1 MRLQKRY
8 CFMFTFTIIFFV
20 CFSSFCFAQIE
31 REKDD
36 GYTVPSEM
44 NIYTEDPA
52 TKDVSDSPEQ
62 TIRRQTAIG
71 NFPSKDK
78 PWSIELYVKRYFISH
93 TSYEFGNPYPPFQEP
108 LSRLEFPMNTWWF
121 GGEFRR
127 NFSRFSAGAEVSAT
141 VPMESDLSFK
151 DSDWT
156 DTQYFWI
163 KDIYSEAQCR
173 LQPSYMARVDVDL
186 KISDWLKLPGWFD
199 LRPVAGIRWQ
209 YLEFYAHNGVQ
220 MYPAP
225 WSNDPPEPLPGD
237 TIHFKQTYWHYFLGI
252 KAVYNM
258 EKHIRFPRLK
268 VICQLDWAYVDGNN
282 SDEHLIRGDG
292 GARMTYDRTRG
303 GALHAS
309 VGLKI
314 GLTENVSAGFEMDY
328 IRIRSTGSHQWQHDV
343 YGIDQSWDNGVKVWS
358 DQAALMMN
366 VEYRF

>member
-1 MRLQKRY
+1 MRLHVKY
-8 CFMFTFTIIFFV
+8 FFMSAFTAVFVIFF
-20 CFSSFCFAQIE
+20 SLFCFAQIDRGNNNGYAVTPE
-31 REKDD
+31 TEILSADRE
-36 GYTVPSEM
+36 
-44 NIYTEDPA
+44 
-52 TKDVSDSPEQ
+52 TKDVSGSPD
-62 TIRRQTAIG
+62 RQNRQQAADGKT
-71 NFPSKDK
+71 PSNDK

-108 LSRLEFPMNTWWF
+108 LSRLEFPMNTWWL

-127 NFSRFSAGAEVSAT
+127 KFSRFSAGAEVSAT

-225 WSNDPPEPLPGD
+225 WGDLSPEPLPGD

-252 KAVYNM
+252 KAVYDM

-282 SDEHLIRGDG
+282 SDEHLLRGDG
-292 GARMTYDRTRG
+292 GSRMTYEKTRG

-309 VGLKI
+309 VGLKV

-328 IRIRSTGSHQWQHDV
+328 IRIHSTGSHQLQHDV

-366 VEYRF
+366 LEYRF